1 MLPVQLK
8 THVKC
13 VPVNM
18 YNKSMICIINNE
30 HLILHHKAFRV
41 VYILRTAKILR
52 TQRCA
57 NSSTAQILM
66 QVRQ

>member
-1 MLPVQLK
+1 MC
-8 THVKC
+8 TGKC
-13 VPVNM
+13 V
-18 YNKSMICIINNE
+18 
-30 HLILHHKAFRV
+30 HHKAFRA

-52 TQRCA
+52 TQRRCS